1 MTSPTVVNVA
11 VIENPRTD
19 SVVLEALDANRHANF
34 LHLRR
39 EDISTERNLVTIGV
53 RDSETHAMVKTL
65 ASRGYLH
72 YMAREGESRFVHQR
86 RLPTLWKA
94 VIDGELSVS
103 SEGAYYS
110 LQLPPE
116 VEPRKLLVLF
126 SSIYAPPT
134 SASLWRYMAR
144 NYQHVASSIPDDT
157 AILRIADVGG
167 VLGAF
172 YLDTIAAPNNSAAVS
187 RLIEQSIQELGISRS
202 STVLLGPSKGGTGA
216 TFHGLSLGLPFV
228 AVDPILDDTHY
239 EQEMSDAHFTG
250 FPVFPAA
257 KQTTFG
263 NLFAH
268 VLETYS
274 SGEPR
279 GIFVTSPRSAQYP
292 IVIDAARALSGIVSV
307 LTANS
312 PRIKSHPDVARVALG
327 PTLSLVNSLLCG
339 WPTPRGFFSV

>member
-1 MTSPTVVNVA
+1 MATL
-11 VIENPRTD
+11 ENPWTNRVMLDT
-19 SVVLEALDANRHANF
+19 LDANPQANF

-39 EDISTERNLVTIGV
+39 ADISTQRNFVTIGV
-53 RDSETHAMVKTL
+53 RDLETHTMVKTL

-72 YMAREGESRFVHQR
+72 YMASEGESRFVHQR
-86 RLPTLWKA
+86 RLSTLWKA
-94 VIDGELSVS
+94 VIDGDLSVS
-103 SEGAYYS
+103 DNGAYYS
-110 LQLPPE
+110 LELPSE
-116 VEPRKLLVLF
+116 VEPRRLLVLF

-144 NYQHVASSIPDDT
+144 NYQHVNSSIPDDT

-172 YLDTIAAPNNSAAVS
+172 YLDTTAMPTNSAVIS
-187 RLIEQSIQELGISRS
+187 GLIEQTINELGIPRS
-202 STVLLGPSKGGTGA
+202 SAVLLGPSKGGTGA
-216 TFHGLSLGLPFV
+216 TFHGLRLGLPFV

-250 FPVFPAA
+250 HPVFPAA
-257 KQTTFG
+257 KQAVFG
-263 NLFAH
+263 NLFAQ

-274 SGEPR
+274 PGEPR
-279 GIFVTSPRSAQYP
+279 GLFVTSPRSAQYP
-292 IVIDAARALSGIVSV
+292 IVIDAARALAGVVSV
-307 LTANS
+307 MTADS
-312 PRIKSHPDVARVALG
+312 PRIKSHPDVARVTLG

>member
-1 MTSPTVVNVA
+1 MA